1 MSNAVVQYNR
11 AEAQQAYQRLQ
22 MTLTRDDLHTAIVE
36 IKTFLKM
43 FPDVALACNDL
54 AVLYY
59 QSGDKLQALA
69 CYEKANRLQPGTPA
83 IIQNLAEFYFVE
95 LGWTDDAI
103 TLLTDLLKSYPQ
115 DFQLLTA
122 LGAISSR
129 IGRVDEARMF
139 YRRALELDPQHQ
151 GVREALA
158 ALGGPVSAAEY
169 RSEPELSAFSEPVQV
184 PVQAASTDQTSELDA
199 ILARLRSQVTAAPV
213 ETQSA
218 PAASAPFSADA
229 CYRQAQTAEQSGD
242 DGTAITLLEQLVSN
256 TPVYPLAH
264 NDLGILYTRTGN
276 LVLACQHH
284 ELAVHQDRSNP
295 LFAKNLASLY
305 YSLCGRTDEAVE
317 IYTRLVREHPQD
329 VDVLTALAIISNNNN
344 LKDQARTFI
353 KRVLDFEPW
362 NAEARQFLAEL

>member
-1 MSNAVVQYNR
+1 MVQYSR

-129 IGRVDEARMF
+129 IGRVEEARMF
-139 YRRALELDPQHQ
+139 YRQALELDPGHQ

-169 RSEPELSAFSEPVQV
+169 RSEAAPSQASVPSAPV
-184 PVQAASTDQTSELDA
+184 TDKPAELDA
-199 ILARLRSQVTAAPV
+199 ILARLRSTVATAAPV
-213 ETQSA
+213 
-218 PAASAPFSADA
+218 PAAPQPATLRPDVVSPDQL
-229 CYRQAQTAEQSGD
+229 YRQAQAAEQAGNESA
-242 DGTAITLLEQLVSN
+242 AITLLEQLVSN
-256 TPVYPLAH
+256 TPAYPLAH
-264 NDLGILYTRTGN
+264 NDLGILYTRLGN
-276 LVLACQHH
+276 LELACRHH
-284 ELAVHQDRSNP
+284 ELAVQQDRSNP

-317 IYTRLVREHPQD
+317 IYTRLVQEYPRD
-329 VDVLTALAIISNNNN
+329 VEVLTALAIISNNNN

>member
-1 MSNAVVQYNR
+1 MSSAMVQYNR

-43 FPDVALACNDL
+43 FPEVALACNDL

-103 TLLTDLLKSYPQ
+103 TMLTDLLKSYPQ

-129 IGRVDEARMF
+129 IGRVEEARMF
-139 YRRALELDPQHQ
+139 YRQALELDPQHQ

-169 RSEPELSAFSEPVQV
+169 RSETAPAPSSLAEPVQA
-184 PVQAASTDQTSELDA
+184 PAATAQNNELDA
-199 ILARLRSQVTAAPV
+199 ILARLRSQAAV
-213 ETQSA
+213 AE

-242 DGTAITLLEQLVSN
+242 DGKAITLLEQLVSN

-276 LVLACQHH
+276 LELACQHH

>member
-1 MSNAVVQYNR
+1 MSNAVIHYNR

-129 IGRVDEARMF
+129 IGRVEEARMF
-139 YRRALELDPQHQ
+139 YRQALELDPGHQ

-169 RSEPELSAFSEPVQV
+169 RSETAPAPAVVPEREKPA
-184 PVQAASTDQTSELDA
+184 ELDA
-199 ILARLRSQVTAAPV
+199 ILARLRSTVATTTPVPVAP
-213 ETQSA
+213 Q
-218 PAASAPFSADA
+218 PATLRPDVVSPDQL
-229 CYRQAQTAEQSGD
+229 YRQSQAAEQAGD
-242 DGTAITLLEQLVSN
+242 DSAAIGLLEQLVSN

-276 LVLACQHH
+276 LGLACQHH

-317 IYTRLVREHPQD
+317 IYTRLVREHPRD
-329 VDVLTALAIISNNNN
+329 VEVLTALAIISNNNN